1 MDVLNRMAYLILED
15 PFITAAELSHK
26 LGYSEEKTIYY
37 WLAKAHYQ
45 GLQAF
50 KRAVVGGRFRVP
62 AQAAQESTAHYGRL
76 PVVDGFAQD
85 GKPIITKESLSGSL
99 AANVLGR
106 MAWRYHGPMQG
117 PVQSGDLLLLSP
129 LQDNDPAKWVLVGSP
144 KLPTVLLRV
153 ATDSDTCYIHPD
165 TYEPVSVGPEKYR
178 IVQILR
184 NLF

>member
-1 MDVLNRMAYLILED
+1 MEVLNRMAYLILED
-15 PFITAAELSHK
+15 PFITAAELSQK

-50 KRAVVGGRFRVP
+50 KRAVVGGRFRLP
-62 AQAAQESTAHYGRL
+62 AQIAKENTAHYGRL
-76 PVVDGFAQD
+76 PVLDGFNSD
-85 GKPIITKESLSGSL
+85 GKPILTKESLSGSL

-106 MAWRYHGPMQG
+106 MAWRYHGPIQG

-129 LQDNDPAKWVLVGSP
+129 LNEEDPAKWILIGSA
-144 KLPTVLLRV
+144 KLPTVV
-153 ATDSDTCYIHPD
+153 VKVTVGSTSYYIHPD
-165 TYEPVSVGPEKYR
+165 TCEPANATSEKYR
-178 IVQILR
+178 IVQIVR

>member
-1 MDVLNRMAYLILED
+1 MEVLNRMAYLILED
-15 PFITAAELSHK
+15 PFITAAELSQK

-37 WLAKAHYQ
+37 WLSKAHYQ

-50 KRAVVGGRFRVP
+50 KRAVVGGRFRLP
-62 AQAAQESTAHYGRL
+62 AHAARENHSHYGRL
-76 PVVDGFAQD
+76 PLVGGFSQD
-85 GKPIITKESLSGSL
+85 GKPIVTKETLSGSL

-106 MAWRYHGPMQG
+106 LAWRYHGPVQG

-129 LQDNDPAKWVLVGSP
+129 LQDNDPAKWILVGSP

-153 ATDSDTCYIHPD
+153 ASGSDICYIHPD
-165 TYEPVSVGPEKYR
+165 TYESVNVESEKYR